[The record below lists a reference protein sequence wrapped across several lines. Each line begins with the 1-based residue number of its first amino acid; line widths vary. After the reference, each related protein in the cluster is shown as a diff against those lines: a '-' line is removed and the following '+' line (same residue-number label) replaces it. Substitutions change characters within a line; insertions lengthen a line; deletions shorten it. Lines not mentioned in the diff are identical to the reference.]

1 MIISIEG
8 NIGSGKSTQ
17 LDYLK
22 NKYIV
27 KHENIE
33 TWKAEGWLK
42 VYYENPKYHAFS
54 FQMRVMHDHMDRK
67 FLENKTTIVERS
79 PYSCNYIFGDLLY
92 EDKLLTKREYDLM
105 NKYYESFSWK
115 PDICIYVR
123 TSPQVCFERIK
134 LRNRKSEDLIPLDYL
149 QKLHMKHEQYLNPE
163 NINTPVYIIDGDV
176 ENDNVKEQINK
187 ILLTLKC

>member
-27 KHENIE
+27 KYENVE

-54 FQMRVMHDHMDRK
+54 FQMRVMHDHMD
-67 FLENKTTIVERS
+67 
-79 PYSCNYIFGDLLY
+79 
-92 EDKLLTKREYDLM
+92 
-105 NKYYESFSWK
+105 
-115 PDICIYVR
+115 
-123 TSPQVCFERIK
+123 
-134 LRNRKSEDLIPLDYL
+134 
-149 QKLHMKHEQYLNPE
+149 
-163 NINTPVYIIDGDV
+163 
-176 ENDNVKEQINK
+176 K
-187 ILLTLKC
+187 IGRAHV

>member
-8 NIGSGKSTQ
+8 NIGCGKSTQ

-27 KHENIE
+27 KHENVEI
-33 TWKAEGWLK
+33 WKAEGWLK

-54 FQMRVMHDHMDRK
+54 FQMRVMHDHMDRN

-79 PYSCNYIFGDLLY
+79 PYSCNCIFGNLLY
-92 EDKLLTKREYDLM
+92 EDKLLTKREWNLM

-115 PDICIYVR
+115 QDICIYIK
-123 TSPQVCFERIK
+123 TTPSICFERIK
-134 LRNRKSEDLIPLDYL
+134 KRNRKSENLIPLDYL
-149 QKLHMKHEQYLNPE
+149 QKLHMKHEQYLNSE
-163 NINTPVYIIDGDV
+163 YINNQFKVYIVDG
-176 ENDNVKEQINK
+176 NSDNNSVKEHINK
-187 ILLTLKC
+187 ILSI